1 MSRKPGSKEMLSVA
15 RGENPA
21 DISIV
26 GGKVF
31 SPATKEWIETGL
43 AIKNG
48 VIVGWGEH
56 EAHEIIDVRGAY
68 IAPGF
73 IDAYVSMES
82 TKLWLDAFVD
92 TVLPHGT
99 TAVAADPYQLTN
111 VFGIHGIEELASSAD
126 RLPFTFGIYASSYA
140 QSSQFDSTGEHA
152 SAVEI
157 ARLLRDYGAIGVG
170 GLLNPSSIVNG
181 EDDVLAKI
189 AAARGQKV
197 IGHAQGLSGASLD
210 SYLSAGIESDMSC
223 LNYEEALEKHRKGMW
238 LFLRHGTLHD
248 NIEELLPIAIKYG
261 TRNLAF
267 STDERE
273 LETILEHG
281 HIDHCLRLSVA
292 QGLSAEDAL
301 IMASTNPAEFHGFTQ
316 LGYLSPGYQADI
328 VVLPNLVDFMPT
340 MVFQKGRMVARSGK
354 TMAFSVPK
362 TAASASMLEIAP
374 IDLSRITPES
384 FSHPPANGQTAT
396 IISIDP
402 GNPSVTSIEKP
413 YHSDDLN
420 IARLGVLGRKSSGK
434 DVGVGLIE
442 GFGIAEGAFATTMA
456 RGPHSLMV
464 VGSNRESGVE
474 DMAHAVSTL
483 VQMGGGQ
490 IVVKDKK
497 VIAAVNLPIGGI
509 ISTREAPELLE
520 ELANI
525 NRAAQSLGVKLKHPF
540 RRLELLAL
548 AIMSELRITNLGSV
562 NIINLV
568 NEGP

>member
-1 MSRKPGSKEMLSVA
+1 MA

-21 DISIV
+21 DISII

-48 VIVGWGEH
+48 IIVGWGEH

-68 IAPGF
+68 VAPGF

-82 TKLWLDAFVD
+82 TKLWIDAFVE

-99 TAVAADPYQLTN
+99 TAVAADPYQLTS
-111 VFGIHGIEELASSAD
+111 VFGIRGIEELASTAD
-126 RLPFTFGIYASSYA
+126 RLPFTFGFYASSYA

-170 GLLNPSSIVNG
+170 GLLSPSSIVNG

-189 AAARGQKV
+189 GAARGQKV
-197 IGHAQGLSGASLD
+197 IGHAQGLNGASLD
-210 SYLSAGIESDMSC
+210 SYLSAGVESDISC
-223 LNYEEALEKHRKGMW
+223 LSYEEALEKRRKGMW
-238 LFLRHGTLHD
+238 LFLRHGTLRH
-248 NIEELLPIAIKYG
+248 NIQELLPIAMKYG

-273 LETILEHG
+273 LETILDHG
-281 HIDHCLRLSVA
+281 HIDDCLRLSVA

-328 VVLPNLVDFMPT
+328 VVLPNLVDFMPS

-362 TAASASMLEIAP
+362 MAASPWMFETAQ
-374 IDLSRITPES
+374 IDLSRMSPDS
-384 FSHPPANGQTAT
+384 FSHPQANGQSAT
-396 IISIDP
+396 IISIQP
-402 GNPSVTSIEKP
+402 QRSSVTEVEKLF
-413 YHSDDLN
+413 HSDDLS
-420 IARLGVLGRKSSGK
+420 IARLAVLGRKSSGK
-434 DVGVGLIE
+434 DVGVGLVE
-442 GFGIAEGAFATTMA
+442 GFGITEGAFATTVA
-456 RGPHSLMV
+456 RGPHSLVV
-464 VGSNRESGVE
+464 VGSNGESGTE

-490 IVVKDKK
+490 VVVKDKQ

-509 ISTREAPELLE
+509 ISTSGAPELLE

-525 NRAAQSLGVKLKHPF
+525 NRAAQSLGVNLRHPF
-540 RRLELLAL
+540 RGLELLAL
-548 AIMSELRITNLGSV
+548 AVMPELRITNLGSV
-562 NIINLV
+562 NIVNLV
-568 NEGP
+568 TEDPLQFN